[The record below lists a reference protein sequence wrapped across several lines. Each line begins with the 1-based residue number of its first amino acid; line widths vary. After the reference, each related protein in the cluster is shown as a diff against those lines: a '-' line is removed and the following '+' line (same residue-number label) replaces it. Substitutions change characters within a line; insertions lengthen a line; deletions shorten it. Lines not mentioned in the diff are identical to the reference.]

1 MLKEAEAAIIKRV
14 EAILTPFEVT
24 IAPFPGDSDQ
34 QPKPGR
40 KGMILIG
47 YKRSRFRLTS
57 TQPVT
62 CEIIAEYE
70 LSIQLRDLRSH
81 TGAYPLLDMMRYA
94 ITGLIPLKGPLSKC
108 YPVQEGFIK
117 VEDGIWY
124 YTLIVAVAM
133 MQIEGQQ
140 PYTAADIDYLERDPA
155 LGVRPY
161 APDGG
166 IQIHTSVRRSRTDD
180 LPDNV
185 LDRTFVVIETVPTGW
200 MDFSSS
206 DGGQYIEIL

>member
-1 MLKEAEAAIIKRV
+1 MLAEAEAAIVKRV
-14 EAILTPFEVT
+14 EAILAPFEVT

-47 YKRSRFRLTS
+47 YKRSRHRVTS
-57 TQPVT
+57 IQPMTV
-62 CEIIAEYE
+62 EIIAEFE
-70 LSIQLRDLRSH
+70 LSLQLKDLRTH
-81 TGAYPLLDMMRYA
+81 RGAYPLLDAVRYA

-117 VEDGIWY
+117 AEDGIWY
-124 YTLIVAVAM
+124 YALVVAVAM

-140 PYTAADIDYLERDPA
+140 PYTAADIDYLTRDPA

-161 APDGG
+161 EAKQ
-166 IQIHTSVRRSRTDD
+166 IQVAVRRSRVDD

-185 LDRTFVVIETVPTGW
+185 VDRTFVVIESVPTGW

>member
-1 MLKEAEAAIIKRV
+1 MLKEAEAAVVKRV
-14 EAILTPFEVT
+14 EAILAPFEVS

-47 YKRSRFRLTS
+47 YKRSRHRVTS
-57 TQPVT
+57 IQPMTV
-62 CEIIAEYE
+62 EIIAEFE
-70 LSIQLRDLRSH
+70 LSLQLKDLRTH
-81 TGAYPLLDMMRYA
+81 RGAYPLLDAVRYA

-117 VEDGIWY
+117 AEDGIWY
-124 YTLIVAVAM
+124 YAMVVAVAM

-140 PYTAADIDYLERDPA
+140 QLYTPADVDYLERDPA

-161 APDGG
+161 APVGG
-166 IQIHTSVRRSRTDD
+166 IQIQVAVRRSRVDD
-180 LPDNV
+180 LSDNV
-185 LDRTFVVIETVPTGW
+185 VDRSFVVIESVPTGL
-200 MDFSSS
+200 MDFSNP
-206 DGGQYIEIL
+206 GNHYIEML

>member
-1 MLKEAEAAIIKRV
+1 MLKEAEAAIVKRV
-14 EAILTPFEVT
+14 EAVLAPFEVS
-24 IAPFPGDSDQ
+24 IAPFPGDSDAQ
-34 QPKPGR
+34 TKPGR
-40 KGMILIG
+40 KGQIFIG

-81 TGAYPLLDMMRYA
+81 TGAYPLLDTLRYA

-108 YPVQEGFIK
+108 YPAQEGFLK

-124 YTLIVAVAM
+124 YALVVAVAM

-155 LGVRPY
+155 LGNRPY
-161 APDGG
+161 APVDADGLPVP
-166 IQIHTSVRRSRTDD
+166 IQIKAGVRRSVIDD
-180 LPDNV
+180 LPNNT
-185 LDRTFVVIETVPTGW
+185 LDQEIVITGQ
-200 MDFSSS
+200 
-206 DGGQYIEIL
+206 GEP